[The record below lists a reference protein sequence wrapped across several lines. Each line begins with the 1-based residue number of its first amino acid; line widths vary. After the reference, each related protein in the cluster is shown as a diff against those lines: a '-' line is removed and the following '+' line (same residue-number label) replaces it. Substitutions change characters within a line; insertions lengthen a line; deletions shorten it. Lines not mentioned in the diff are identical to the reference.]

1 MPAPRPSSRA
11 RDAAAGVTLLELLIT
26 VSLAATMLLVS
37 VPPILEASRRLRLT
51 TAAAEVSRV
60 LHLARSHAVRHSAH
74 VGVRFST
81 DPATG
86 RVTWTLYRDGDG
98 DGVRS
103 PDVASGRDPQVGP
116 SDRTL
121 AHFGRGVRFG
131 FPQTDPRKAP
141 LRDPG
146 GRRLTRL
153 DDPIRF
159 NNSDIA
165 SFGPTGTATPGS
177 LYLTA
182 HRGTLACVR
191 VTSRT
196 GRIRVLVR
204 DERTGRWR

>member
-1 MPAPRPSSRA
+1 MPTTAHRN
-11 RDAAAGVTLLELLIT
+11 AAGVTLVELLIT
-26 VSLAATMLLVS
+26 LGLAATTLLVT
-37 VPPILEASRRLRLT
+37 VPPILDASRRLRLA

-74 VGVRFST
+74 VGVRFAT
-81 DPATG
+81 DEATG
-86 RVTWTLYRDGDG
+86 RVSWSLHRDGDG

-116 SDRTL
+116 AGRTL

-131 FPQTDPRKAP
+131 FPQTAGP

-146 GRRLTRL
+146 GKRLARL
-153 DDPIRF
+153 DDPLRF

-165 SFGPTGTATPGS
+165 SFGPLGTATPGS

-182 HRGTLACVR
+182 GDGTLACVR

-196 GRIRVLVR
+196 GRVRVMVR
-204 DERTGRWR
+204 DPRSGDWR